1 MNAMQQDPGVSRW
14 QELQHRPLMSAL
26 AIGGF
31 ATVCALGLI
40 LGLRGLATPTAPD
53 RAKNAVASKEPQAA
67 STSFSS
73 PSGNIHCTISA
84 DLARCDINSKSWQ
97 PTAKPN
103 SCTQRWGGG
112 LQLTSNSASLVCAD
126 KALSGGDP
134 LAYGADVER
143 GSVRCASSTAGIRC
157 THRDGSGF
165 SLSRSSYQ
173 LRP

>member
-1 MNAMQQDPGVSRW
+1 MQQDSGVSRW
-14 QELQHRPLMSAL
+14 QELQHRPLMNAL

-40 LGLRGLATPTAPD
+40 LGLRGLATPTGPD
-53 RAKNAVASKEPQAA
+53 RAGTAAAPSATQAT

-84 DLARCDINSKSWQ
+84 DLARCDIKSKSWQ
-97 PTAKPN
+97 PTAKPG
-103 SCTQRWGGG
+103 SCAQKWGGG

-126 KALSGGDP
+126 QALSGGDP
-134 LAYGADVER
+134 LAYGEDVER
-143 GSVRCASSTAGIRC
+143 GSVRCASSTAGMSC